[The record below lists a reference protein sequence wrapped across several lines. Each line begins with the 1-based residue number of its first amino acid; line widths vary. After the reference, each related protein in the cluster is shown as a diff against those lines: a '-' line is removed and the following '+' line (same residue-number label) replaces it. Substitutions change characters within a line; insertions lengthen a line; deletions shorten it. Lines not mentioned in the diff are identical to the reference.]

1 MTGKAAMA
9 QPAQHI
15 PAYTPARHAEGQFGF
30 GAEGAPSTLA
40 RGVWT
45 AHQTVDHLCR
55 PLQGPQMMI
64 AMVANVHVAGTN
76 RTPAVLDIQ
85 SNPFEGCPSGP
96 TIRHGRSILVLQFVR
111 CVMSRTHHNIIT
123 SCRVKLILAFG
134 RI

>member
-55 PLQGPQMMI
+55 PLQGPQMMR
-64 AMVANVHVAGTN
+64 AMVANVHVAVTH

-85 SNPFEGCPSGP
+85 SHPFEGCPSGP
-96 TIRHGRSILVLQFVR
+96 TIRHGRSILVLQFVDVSCR
-111 CVMSRTHHNIIT
+111 EPTIT
-123 SCRVKLILAFG
+123 SSRHAV
-134 RI
+134 